1 MRSNLV
7 LAALLGVAAATP
19 APAPHCLVTG
29 TCGDELESR
38 QIGKTVSSII
48 DTINCKIFK
57 ICKTTT
63 TTTTKPA
70 AATTT
75 STRPVVPAVTT
86 TTTTP
91 IAVRTTTSVPATVV
105 TTTAAAAATTTTG
118 VTTGTS
124 TGTSTAA
131 AGTALPSASSCDST
145 VLILARD
152 DAGVAAGSSGL
163 NGYGIP
169 FQGLA
174 IPQAGAALPEL
185 FSGSKGNF
193 GAIIIVDA
201 ISYEYPDGWRSAVT
215 TEQWDALHKYQLAFG
230 VRMVRINEYP
240 GPLFGASAGDGCC
253 GVGVEQLISF
263 TDVSDFPTANLKVNA
278 GVSSQGLYHYPATI
292 TDSQTTKEV
301 AKFAGGAGVVAGTA
315 AVINNFEGRE
325 QFVWFTS
332 WAPEWSATS
341 NFLQHS
347 HIHWMTRG
355 LFLGKRKVHLS
366 AQVDDLQLETDLYYP
381 AGSVFKIGTGDLDGH
396 ITWQRNINSRLPAGS
411 EFWLEFAHN
420 GNGDFIAATGP
431 GKPEDGV
438 CKPDT
443 AIFYDEQP
451 STALEFQKPLGTGA
465 DAWPTEFQKY
475 EWTKTCAQRDDF
487 ASWFLDSTKLNS
499 FAHLSHTFT
508 HLGLNNA
515 TYKDAEREIQFN
527 QAWLAQMG
535 IDKATKFSANGL
547 VPPAI
552 TGMHNGDAI
561 RAWITNGI
569 KHVVG
574 DNTRAPLRN
583 KNQYWPLISNVA
595 DNGYDGLVIIPR
607 YATTI
612 YFNCD
617 TAECTTREWIETS
630 AGKGDFNSLL
640 DNARAENTR
649 YLLGLHA
656 DPYMF
661 HQANMRQ
668 VDMPSITVGSET
680 GKMSLIMAWVE
691 TVTQEMYRLTNWPIT
706 SLKHDDLAK
715 NFVDRMTLDQC
726 EPKLS
731 YGYNNGTTISS
742 VTVSA
747 KGNSCSVPVPVTIP
761 AGTVTSS
768 GSFKADKVG
777 SEPPI
782 QWVTLNGSPVTLNL
796 GQTVGGSA

>member
-1 MRSNLV
+1 MRSSFV
-7 LAALLGVAAATP
+7 LAALVGLAAASP

-29 TCGDELESR
+29 DCGNELESR
-38 QIGKTVSSII
+38 QISVVINNII
-48 DTINCKIFK
+48 DTINCRIFK
-57 ICKTTT
+57 ICKPTTT
-63 TTTTKPA
+63 TTTSRPA

-86 TTTTP
+86 TTSP
-91 IAVRTTTSVPATVV
+91 IGVRTTTSTSVPATVV
-105 TTTAAAAATTTTG
+105 TTTAAATATSTATS
-118 VTTGTS
+118 TS
-124 TGTSTAA
+124 TGT

-152 DAGVAAGSSGL
+152 DTGIAAGSAGL
-163 NGYGIP
+163 KGYGIP

-174 IPQAGAALPEL
+174 IPQAGAPLPEL

-201 ISYEYPDGWRSAVT
+201 IAYEYTDGWRSAVT
-215 TEQWDALHKYQLAFG
+215 TEQWDAIHKYQLAFG
-230 VRMVRINEYP
+230 VRM
-240 GPLFGASAGDGCC
+240 
-253 GVGVEQLISF
+253 LISF

-292 TDSQTTKEV
+292 TDSKTTKQV
-301 AKFAGGAGVVAGTA
+301 AKFAGGPGVVEGAA
-315 AVINNFEGRE
+315 AVINNFDGRE

-341 NFLQHS
+341 NYLQHS

-366 AQVDDLQLETDLYYP
+366 AQVDDLQLETDLYYLP
-381 AGSVFKIGTGDLDGH
+381 RD
-396 ITWQRNINSRLPAGS
+396 INSRLAAGS
-411 EFWLEFAHN
+411 EFWLELAHN
-420 GNGDFIAATGP
+420 GNGDIISATADNRP
-431 GKPEDGV
+431 QDGV
-438 CKPDT
+438 CNPNYAVDYPEQIDT
-443 AIFYDEQP
+443 P
-451 STALEFQKPLGTGA
+451 LEFQKPLGTGQ
-465 DAWPTEFQKY
+465 DIWGTEFTKY
-475 EWTKTCAQRDDF
+475 GWSKTCAQRDEF
-487 ASWFLDSTKLNS
+487 ASWFLDTAR
-499 FAHLSHTFT
+499 F
-508 HLGLNNA
+508 
-515 TYKDAEREIQFN
+515 QFN
-527 QAWLAQMG
+527 QAWMTQMG
-535 IDKATKFSANGL
+535 IDKATKFSPNGL

-561 RAWITNGI
+561 RAWMTNGI
-569 KHVVG
+569 TNVVG
-574 DNTRAPLRN
+574 DNTRPPLRA
-583 KNQYWPLISNVA
+583 KNEYWPLISNVA
-595 DNGYDGLVIIPR
+595 DNGYDGLLIIPR

-640 DNARAENTR
+640 DNVRAENTR
-649 YLLGLHA
+649 HLLGLHA

-668 VDMPSITVGSET
+668 IDMPSITVGSQT
-680 GKMSLIMAWVE
+680 GKMSLIMSWVE
-691 TVTQEMYRLTNWPIT
+691 TITQEMGRLTNWPIT
-706 SLKHDDLAK
+706 SLKHDDIGK
-715 NFVDRMTLDQC
+715 SFSDRMALDQC

-731 YGYNNGTTISS
+731 YSYSNGTTISS

-768 GSFKADKVG
+768 GAVKADKVG

-796 GQTVGGSA
+796 GQTVGGA

>member
-1 MRSNLV
+1 MRSSFV
-7 LAALLGVAAATP
+7 LAALVGLAATSP

-29 TCGDELESR
+29 DCGNELESR
-38 QIGKTVSSII
+38 QISVVITNII
-48 DTINCKIFK
+48 DTVNCKIFK
-57 ICKTTT
+57 ICKPTTT
-63 TTTTKPA
+63 TTTSRPA

-86 TTTTP
+86 TTSP
-91 IAVRTTTSVPATVV
+91 IGVRTTTSTSVPATVV
-105 TTTAAAAATTTTG
+105 TTTAAATA
-118 VTTGTS
+118 TS
-124 TGTSTAA
+124 TGTGTTTSSGT

-152 DAGVAAGSSGL
+152 DTGIAAGSAGL
-163 NGYGIP
+163 KGYGIP

-174 IPQAGAALPEL
+174 IPQAGAPLPEL

-201 ISYEYPDGWRSAVT
+201 IAYEYTDGWRSAVT
-215 TEQWDALHKYQLAFG
+215 TEQWDAIHKYQLAFG

-240 GPLFGASAGDGCC
+240 GPLFGAAAGEGCC

-292 TDSQTTKEV
+292 TDTKTTKQV
-301 AKFAGGAGVVAGTA
+301 AKFAGGPGVVEGAA
-315 AVINNFEGRE
+315 AVINNFDGRE

-341 NFLQHS
+341 NYLQHS

-381 AGSVFKIGTGDLDGH
+381 AGTVFKIRTGDLDAH
-396 ITWQRNINSRLPAGS
+396 IAWQRDINSRLAAGS
-411 EFWLEFAHN
+411 EFWLELAHN
-420 GNGDFIAATGP
+420 GNGDIISATADNRP
-431 GKPEDGV
+431 QDGV
-438 CKPDT
+438 CNPNYAVDYPEQIDT
-443 AIFYDEQP
+443 P
-451 STALEFQKPLGTGA
+451 LEFQKPLGTGQ
-465 DAWPTEFQKY
+465 DIWGTEFTEY
-475 EWTKTCAQRDDF
+475 GWSKTCAQRDEF
-487 ASWFLDSTKLNS
+487 ASWFLDSSNLNA

-508 HLGLNNA
+508 HMGLNNA
-515 TYKDAEREIQFN
+515 TYKDTEREIQFN
-527 QAWLAQMG
+527 QAWMTQMG
-535 IDKATKFSANGL
+535 IDKATKFSPKGL

-561 RAWITNGI
+561 RAWMTNGI
-569 KHVVG
+569 TNVVG
-574 DNTRAPLRN
+574 DNTRPPLRA
-583 KNQYWPLISNVA
+583 KNEYWPLISNVA
-595 DNGYDGLVIIPR
+595 DNGYDGLLIIPR

-649 YLLGLHA
+649 HLLGLHA

-668 VDMPSITVGSET
+668 IDMPSITVGSQT
-680 GKMSLIMAWVE
+680 GKMSLIMSWVE
-691 TVTQEMYRLTNWPIT
+691 TITQEMGRLTNWPIT
-706 SLKHDDLAK
+706 SLKHDDIGK
-715 NFVDRMTLDQC
+715 SFSDRMALDQC

-731 YGYNNGTTISS
+731 YSYSNGTTISS

-747 KGNSCSVPVPVTIP
+747 KGNSCRVPVPVTIP

-768 GSFKADKVG
+768 GAVKADQVG

-796 GQTVGGSA
+796 GQTVGGA